1 MGAIRVCC
9 PGSSGR
15 SGNAIGEF
23 GVFTQPLARLCENSG
38 LWGASPKNGIEGS
51 KKWGRAAC
59 APQAL
64 GVEVG
69 TRLANSGFSH
79 SLSLK
84 LTRLACEEGMVPGLP
99 SCATMGEEMPEPP
112 GSLARGRYAARR

>member
-1 MGAIRVCC
+1 MVPPIPIEPDLPSARTPSHSREVAPAFAHERVLIT
-9 PGSSGR
+9 
-15 SGNAIGEF
+15 AMAAA
-23 GVFTQPLARLCENSG
+23 QQLARLCENSG

-51 KKWGRAAC
+51 KKWGRTAC

-79 SLSLK
+79 RLSLQ
-84 LTRLACEEGMVPGLP
+84 LTRLAGGKLEGDLP
-99 SCATMGEEMPEPP
+99 AKMRENE
-112 GSLARGRYAARR
+112 